1 MTSSNRL
8 AVVSTTVLFCYYEI
22 YRWIPLGPWNGE
34 PRWPVRNDQFYPDI
48 VIGLLLLWMIW
59 NFMHQRIVGMWIG
72 TALLTLWIGVHLN
85 DWWIP
90 YARGTGVGRDGF
102 YRFYSSRTQVLP
114 VIGNHHPPDG
124 GHTILDLLVLVV
136 FVLSFAAAFA
146 NSRKTW
152 RPKSV

>member
-59 NFMHQRIVGMWIG
+59 KLYAPTNCWHVDRHGATDSV
-72 TALLTLWIGVHLN
+72 
-85 DWWIP
+85 DW
-90 YARGTGVGRDGF
+90 G
-102 YRFYSSRTQVLP
+102 
-114 VIGNHHPPDG
+114 
-124 GHTILDLLVLVV
+124 
-136 FVLSFAAAFA
+136 AFE
-146 NSRKTW
+146 
-152 RPKSV
+152 